1 MKSAL
6 CRSSQSTM
14 QRRQYRNGRPTM
26 VLYQLKVKNDVDGC
40 AVTVR
45 ELLSQMFP
53 YARQYLLEH
62 GIKEEEMRLT
72 PCIHL
77 QLTT

>member
-1 MKSAL
+1 MLSKL
-6 CRSSQSTM
+6 
-14 QRRQYRNGRPTM
+14 
-26 VLYQLKVKNDVDGC
+26 VKNDVDGG

-62 GIKEEEMRLT
+62 GIKEEEIRLT

>member
-1 MKSAL
+1 MQLSLSSSATSTFSA
-6 CRSSQSTM
+6 SSDFTELMLSK
-14 QRRQYRNGRPTM
+14 
-26 VLYQLKVKNDVDGC
+26 LVKNDVDGG

-62 GIKEEEMRLT
+62 GIKEEEIRLT

>member
-1 MKSAL
+1 MKPL
-6 CRSSQSTM
+6 GHGLGVD
-14 QRRQYRNGRPTM
+14 NGG
-26 VLYQLKVKNDVDGC
+26 NGF
-40 AVTVR
+40 
-45 ELLSQMFP
+45 MFP
-53 YARQYLLEH
+53 YARQYWFEH

>member
-26 VLYQLKVKNDVDGC
+26 VLYQLKVKNDV